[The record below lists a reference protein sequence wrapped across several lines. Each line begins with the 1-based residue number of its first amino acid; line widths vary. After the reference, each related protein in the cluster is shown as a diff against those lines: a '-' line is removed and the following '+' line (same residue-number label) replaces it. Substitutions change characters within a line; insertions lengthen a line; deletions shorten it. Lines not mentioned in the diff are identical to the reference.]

1 MPKKRSSRKSSQRKV
16 NPLNNKLILN
26 AFFNRLFGGNDFKD
40 IQQLLKDVKEGF
52 DEEGHSYV
60 FYSLKAQKGLA
71 LSIDKLEQYDSN
83 IRGYVNNINQA
94 REHPVVLKYFQY
106 LAVLYS
112 EIFLERY
119 FENSIGLLNE
129 LNDHAVSLDNNDIFF
144 AKDDLTKL
152 AFWMATG
159 SGKTLLLHINYLQF
173 MRYNQGPNQVKLD
186 NILLITPNEGLSNQH
201 VNEMRQSGIPCA
213 LFDNSRR
220 GYFSSMVEPNQVQVI
235 DIHKFTE
242 EKKGHGVTVDV
253 EYFGKKNLLFV
264 DEGHKGSGGEK
275 WRDFRKLL
283 ADEGFAFEYSATFG
297 QAVAATTKDSS
308 TLVEEYG
315 KAILFDYSYKYFYKD
330 GYGKDYRILNLK
342 EHVTDTSQN
351 ILMLANLVSFFEQIL
366 VFEENHEL
374 IKEYNIEKPLWIFV
388 GSKVKGQ
395 KEQSDILT
403 IVRFLSLALKNEG
416 NWTVDSI
423 KRILDGKSGLIDEK
437 DRDIYSPTYPD
448 TKLKY
453 IREKGLTPEE
463 IYKGLLIKVFNVP
476 SSASLHLVNIKKAD
490 GEIAL
495 RAGASESF
503 GVINIGDDAE
513 FLKLVKDKEPGI
525 PAEPDELSSSLFAS
539 INAPKSKTNILIG
552 AKKFIEGW
560 NSWRVSN
567 MGLLNI
573 GKKEGSQIIQLFG
586 RGVRLRGKDFSLKR
600 SSALEISPPKYLR
613 ILETLSIFGIK
624 ANYMDQFREYLEE
637 EVGPIDTFIEI
648 PIPIKVNQDYLK
660 EGLLVTYIDKDRFK
674 KEQFFHLVVEDR
686 IKAKVDLTPKVEII
700 ASSNEALEADIS
712 DNPQR
717 VIADN
722 YLQILDWQKIYFTLL
737 DYRRLKGWSNLIFDK
752 ETLKKIV
759 EKRLYELYCP
769 ETYIMP
775 QKFEDLGRL
784 AEIVEMILKRYVQT
798 YFDHNKNNWI
808 QDNLNVRPLDSD
820 HGNLN
825 FGGYLVN
832 VKETDSFA
840 ISEVQA
846 LAKSGSKVV
855 IRKGAP
861 GYITNV
867 SFDRHL
873 YQPLL
878 AKENINSSQL
888 SIQPQGLNVGE
899 KQFVCDLKR
908 YLKLHAN
915 IFSDKDVFLL
925 RNLPRRG
932 IGFFETSYFYPDF
945 IIWVKTEER
954 QNIIFVDPKG
964 IGLNTMGLYDE
975 KIMLHERIK
984 DFEKK
989 ILAKNKDVSVILDS
1003 FIVSVTRYEDVRASF
1018 GRRQRSEI
1026 EENQGILFQE
1036 DRNYIEKIMKCIDTS
1051 NIDK

>member
-1 MPKKRSSRKSSQRKV
+1 MPKRRSSRTSKQRKV
-16 NPLNNKLILN
+16 NPLNDKLILN
-26 AFFNRLFGGNDFKD
+26 AFFNRLFGGNGFKD
-40 IQQLLKDVKEGF
+40 LQQLLNDSKEGF

-60 FYSLKAQKGLA
+60 FYSLIAQKGLA
-71 LSIDKLEQYDSN
+71 LSIDKLEQYD
-83 IRGYVNNINQA
+83 NNIKEYVEHINQG
-94 REHPVVLKYFQY
+94 RENPVVLKYFQY
-106 LAVLYS
+106 LAVLYA
-112 EIFLERY
+112 EIFLDKY
-119 FENSIGLLNE
+119 FENPISLLNE
-129 LNDHAVSLDNNDIFF
+129 LDDYAIGLDNNDIFF
-144 AKDDLTKL
+144 ARDDLTKL

-173 MRYNQGPNQVKLD
+173 MRYNQGPNQIKLD
-186 NILLITPNEGLSNQH
+186 NILLITPNQGLSSQH
-201 VNEMRQSGIPCA
+201 VNEMQQSGIPCA
-213 LFDNSRR
+213 LFDNSGQ

-242 EKKGHGVTVDV
+242 EKKGQGVTVAV

-297 QAVAATTKDSS
+297 QAVAAATKDSS
-308 TLVEEYG
+308 ALVEEYG

-342 EHVTDTSQN
+342 EHVTDTSQD
-351 ILMLANLVSFFEQIL
+351 ILMLANLVSFYEQIL
-366 VFEENHEL
+366 VFEENNEL

-403 IVRFLSLALKNEG
+403 IVRFLSLALKNED
-416 NWTVDSI
+416 NWAINSI
-423 KRILDGKSGLIDEK
+423 RRILDGKSGLIDDK

-476 SSASLHLVNIKKAD
+476 ISAPLHLVNIKKAD

-495 RAGASESF
+495 RAGASEFF
-503 GVINIGDDAE
+503 GVINIGDKAE
-513 FLKLVKDKEPGI
+513 FLKLVNNKEPGI
-525 PAEPDELSSSLFAS
+525 PAEPDELSNSLFDS
-539 INAPKSKTNILIG
+539 INNAKSKTNILIG

-600 SSALEISPPKYLR
+600 SSALEIASPKHLG

-648 PIPIKVNQDYLK
+648 PVPIKVNQDYLK
-660 EGLLVTYIDKDRFK
+660 EGLLVTYIDKERFK
-674 KEQFFHLVVEDR
+674 KEQFFHLVADNG

-700 ASSNEALEADIS
+700 ASGHEALEVDAS
-712 DNPQR
+712 DNPPR
-717 VIADN
+717 TIDDK
-722 YLQILDWQKIYFTLL
+722 YLQILDWQKIYFALL
-737 DYRRLKGWSNLIFDK
+737 DYRRHKGWSNLIFDK
-752 ETLKKIV
+752 ERLKEIV
-759 EKRLYELYCP
+759 ERQLYELHCP
-769 ETYIMP
+769 ETYIIP
-775 QKFEDLGRL
+775 QRFEDLGRL
-784 AEIVEMILKRYVQT
+784 AEIVEMILKKFIQAYYDR
-798 YFDHNKNNWI
+798 NKNNWI
-808 QDNLNVRPLDSD
+808 QDNLDVKPLDGN
-820 HGNLN
+820 HGNLD

-840 ISEVQA
+840 LSEVQA
-846 LAKSGSKVV
+846 IARSGTREVV
-855 IRKGAP
+855 WKGAP
-861 GYITNV
+861 GCITNV

-878 AKENINSSQL
+878 AKQNINSSQL
-888 SIQPQGLNVGE
+888 SIQPQGLNEGE
-899 KQFVCDLKR
+899 KRFVWDLKR
-908 YLKLHAN
+908 YLELN
-915 IFSDKDVFLL
+915 SDVFRDKKVFLL

-945 IIWVKTEER
+945 IIWVKTGER

-964 IGLNTMGLYDE
+964 LVLSYLDLYNEKIGL
-975 KIMLHERIK
+975 HQRIK
-984 DFEKK
+984 ELEKN
-989 ILAKNKDVSVILDS
+989 ISEKNKGMRLAFDS
-1003 FIVSVTRYEDVRASF
+1003 FIVSVSSRDIVSRSVR
-1018 GRRQRSEI
+1018 
-1026 EENQGILFQE
+1026 NCPGIVFQE
-1036 DRNYIEKIMKCIDTS
+1036 DKDYIEKIIKESLDS
-1051 NIDK
+1051 

>member
-1 MPKKRSSRKSSQRKV
+1 MPKRRSSRASNRRMV
-16 NPLNNKLILN
+16 NPLNDKLILN
-26 AFFNRLFGGNDFKD
+26 AFFNRLFGGKSFKEL
-40 IQQLLKDVKEGF
+40 QQLLKDAKEGF
-52 DEEGHSYV
+52 DEEGRSYV
-60 FYSLKAQKGLA
+60 FYGLIVQKGLA
-71 LSIDKLEQYDSN
+71 ISVDKMEQYD
-83 IRGYVNNINQA
+83 NNIKEYVVHINQG
-94 REHPVVLKYFQY
+94 RNHQVVLKYFQY

-112 EIFLERY
+112 EFFLDKY
-119 FENSIGLLNE
+119 FEDPIKLLNE
-129 LNDHAVSLDNNDIFF
+129 LNDYAIELENNDIFF

-201 VNEMRQSGIPCA
+201 VNEMQQSGIPCA
-213 LFDNSRR
+213 LFDNSSR

-242 EKKGHGVTVDV
+242 EKKGQGVTVDV
-253 EYFGKKNLLFV
+253 EYFGKNNLLFV

-297 QAVAATTKDSS
+297 QAVAAATKDSS
-308 TLVEEYG
+308 ALVEEYG
-315 KAILFDYSYKYFYKD
+315 KAILFDYSYKYFYRD

-342 EHVTDTSQN
+342 EHVTDTSQD
-351 ILMLANLVSFFEQIL
+351 ILMLANLVSFYEQIL

-395 KEQSDILT
+395 KEQSDIFT
-403 IVRFLSLALKNEG
+403 IVRFLSQALKNEG
-416 NWTVDSI
+416 NWTVDRI
-423 KRILDGKSGLIDEK
+423 KRILDGKSGLIDDK

-453 IREKGLTPEE
+453 IREKCLTPEE
-463 IYKGLLIKVFNVP
+463 IYKGLLIKVFNVQ
-476 SSASLHLVNIKKAD
+476 SSAPLHLVNIKKAD

-495 RAGASESF
+495 RAGASEFF

-513 FLKLVKDKEPGI
+513 FLKLVKDKDPDI
-525 PAEPDELSSSLFAS
+525 TSEPDELSRSLFDS

-586 RGVRLRGKDFSLKR
+586 RGVRLKGKDFSLKR
-600 SSALEISPPKYLR
+600 SSALDISPPKHLG

-637 EVGPIDTFIEI
+637 EVGPIDNFTEI
-648 PIPIKVNQDYLK
+648 AIPIKVNQDYLE
-660 EGLLVTYIDKDRFK
+660 EGLLVTYIDKGRFK
-674 KEQFFHLVVEDR
+674 KEQFFHLFLNDE

-700 ASSNEALEADIS
+700 ASGQDALELDAS
-712 DNPQR
+712 DNPPR
-717 VIADN
+717 TIDGK
-722 YLQILDWQKIYFTLL
+722 YLQILDWQKIYFALL
-737 DYRRLKGWSNLIFDK
+737 DYKRSKGWSNLIFDK
-752 ETLKKIV
+752 ETLKEIV
-759 EKRLYELYCP
+759 EKQLYELYCP
-769 ETYIMP
+769 ETYIIP
-775 QKFEDLGRL
+775 QRFEDLSRL
-784 AEIVEMILKRYVQT
+784 AEIVETILKRYIQT
-798 YFDHNKNNWI
+798 YYDRNKNNWI
-808 QDNLNVRPLDSD
+808 QDNLDLKPIDGD
-820 HGNLN
+820 HGNID
-825 FGGYLVN
+825 FREYLVN
-832 VKETDSFA
+832 VKEADSFA
-840 ISEVQA
+840 ISEVRA
-846 LAKSGSKVV
+846 LAESGSKGKEIAWKGSPGCV
-855 IRKGAP
+855 I
-861 GYITNV
+861 NM

-878 AKENINSSQL
+878 AKQNINSNRL
-888 SIQPQGLNVGE
+888 SIQPQGLNDGE
-899 KQFVCDLKR
+899 RQFVWDLKE
-908 YLKLHAN
+908 YLELNADL
-915 IFSDKDVFLL
+915 FADKKVFLL

-945 IIWVKTEER
+945 IIWIKTEDK

-964 IGLNTMGLYDE
+964 LGLNFPGLNDE
-975 KIMLHERIK
+975 KIRLHQRIK
-984 DFEKK
+984 DFEKEM
-989 ILAKNKDVSVILDS
+989 AKKDRTVNVVLDS
-1003 FIVSVTRYEDVRASF
+1003 FIVSVTKYEDVRKSL
-1018 GRRQRSEI
+1018 GRGSHSEI
-1026 EENQGILFQE
+1026 EELSGILFQE
-1036 DRNYIEKIMKCIDTS
+1036 DRKYIEKIIANSFRT
-1051 NIDK
+1051 N